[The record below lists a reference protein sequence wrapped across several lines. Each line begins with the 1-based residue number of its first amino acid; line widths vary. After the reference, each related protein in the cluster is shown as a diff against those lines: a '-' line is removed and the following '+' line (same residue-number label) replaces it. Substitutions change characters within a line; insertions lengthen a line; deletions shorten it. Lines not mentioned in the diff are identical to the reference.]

1 MSSMHQDTLLKPLKI
16 HLSKKA
22 MPQKMHLSLRLFIWS
37 FWYIWF
43 RLKSFYLSTYLDKT
57 KINFGKLLL
66 TATSEATYFVNAK
79 KHTMLI
85 QHFSQQ
91 YRVYWHCCLDS
102 LQSKRGHS
110 ACFLSSLF
118 FIVIRTK
125 AGPSLRARLP
135 GRVIVKIDKT
145 MARAIINYHH
155 H

>member
-37 FWYIWF
+37 FWNIWF
-43 RLKSFYLSTYLDKT
+43 SLKTSTYVDKT

-118 FIVIRTK
+118 FIVSRTK
-125 AGPSLRARLP
+125 AGPCRRGEAAGSNC
-135 GRVIVKIDKT
+135 K
-145 MARAIINYHH
+145 NW
-155 H
+155 